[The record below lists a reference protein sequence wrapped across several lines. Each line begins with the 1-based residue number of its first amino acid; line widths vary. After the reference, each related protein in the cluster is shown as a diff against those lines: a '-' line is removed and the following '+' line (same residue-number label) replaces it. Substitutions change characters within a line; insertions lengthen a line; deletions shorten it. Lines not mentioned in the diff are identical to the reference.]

1 MSRALYRLGRWSAR
15 HRRRVVVGWVGLVVV
30 LLAAMATVGG
40 HVVETFSLPGTE
52 SQDAADLLEE
62 RFPEL
67 AGSAATMVVLGDD
80 LAGSQRSAVEALAA
94 EVATLPGVASVEDP
108 FGPGAVS
115 QSGAATQ
122 FDVRYSTE
130 AVEVDAADFD
140 ALTATAEAASVDG
153 LRVEIGGEVATA
165 QARTEP
171 GGTTEAIGLAVAV
184 VVLLLAFGS
193 ILAMGLPLLTALV
206 GVGTSLSVLLLL
218 AAVTEVPSVA
228 ETLALMLGLAVGI
241 DYALF
246 IVSRHRSQLATGM
259 DVDESIGRALATAGG
274 SVVFAGST
282 VVIAMAG
289 LSVVGI
295 PFITFMG
302 MATAAAVMVAVLIA
316 ITFLPALLGF
326 AGANVNRFNVFGIGV
341 EVENP
346 ATEPLGARWAR
357 WVTRRP
363 WLSLAV
369 GLLIIGVLAAPLL
382 DLRTAMSDAGVA
394 NTDTSRR
401 QAYDTIADEYGAG
414 ANAVLSVVVDHRGL
428 SSSEASAALEDV
440 QTALAGTDGVVSVTG
455 ARTNQAGDTS
465 VLQIVPEG
473 SAIDESTSSLVH
485 HVRDDVLPPIE
496 EVSGVTTFVAG
507 ATTVNI
513 DITDQLSSRL
523 WVLMA
528 VVIGLT
534 FLVLMFAFRSV
545 LVPIKA
551 AIGILLSIAASLGVV
566 VAVFQW
572 GWFNELLGIDTTQP
586 IISFLPTIM
595 FAILFGLS
603 MDYEVFILS
612 RVREDYLRTGN
623 SHESVVSGV
632 ASSARVITAAAAIM
646 VSVFGGFMLGD
657 DPTIK
662 MVGLGL
668 AAAVF
673 LDATVI
679 RLILVPATMVL
690 FDEANWWL
698 PGWLDRL
705 LPHVDIEGEKLL
717 EELDDGQVTE
727 AGEHSNPG
735 VSVG

>member
-1 MSRALYRLGRWSAR
+1 MSRALYRLGRWSSR
-15 HRRRVVVGWVGLVVV
+15 HRRRVVAGWVGLLVA
-30 LLAAMATVGG
+30 LLVSMGSVGG
-40 HVVETFSLPGTE
+40 EVVESFSLPGTE

-67 AGSAATMVVLGDD
+67 SGSAATMVVSGDD

-94 EVATLPGVASVEDP
+94 EAATLPGVTSVEDP
-108 FGPGAVS
+108 FGPGAQS
-115 QSGAATQ
+115 QSGDATQ
-122 FDVRYSTE
+122 FDVRYATE
-130 AVEVDAADFD
+130 ANEVHEADFD
-140 ALTATAEAASVDG
+140 ALTEAAEAASVDG

-165 QARTEP
+165 KARTEP
-171 GGTTEAIGLAVAV
+171 GGTTEVIGVGVAV

-218 AAVTEVPSVA
+218 AAVTDVPSVA

-246 IVSRHRSQLATGM
+246 IVSRHRSQVATGM
-259 DVDESIGRALATAGG
+259 EIDESIGRALATAGG
-274 SVVFAGST
+274 AVVFAGCT

-302 MATAAAVMVAVLIA
+302 VATAASVVVAVLIA
-316 ITFLPALLGF
+316 VTFLPALLGF
-326 AGANVNRFNVFGIGV
+326 AGGNINRLNVLGIGV
-341 EVENP
+341 EKETRT
-346 ATEPLGARWAR
+346 TEPLGARWTR

-363 WLSLAV
+363 WLSLAL
-369 GLLIIGVLAAPLL
+369 GLLLIGVLAAPML

-401 QAYDTIADEYGAG
+401 QAYDTVADEYGEG
-414 ANAVLSVVVDHRGL
+414 ANAVLSVVVDHTGL
-428 SSSEASAALEDV
+428 SGGEASAAVEDV
-440 QTALAGTDGVVSVTG
+440 QAALAGTEGVVTATG
-455 ARTNQAGDTS
+455 ARANQAGDTS

-473 SAIDESTSSLVH
+473 SATDESTSSLVH
-485 HVRDDVLPPIE
+485 HLRDDVLPPIE
-496 EVSGVTTFVAG
+496 EATGVETFVAG
-507 ATTVNI
+507 ATAVNI

-523 WVLMA
+523 WLLMA

-534 FLVLMFAFRSV
+534 FLVLLVAFRSV

-551 AIGILLSIAASLGVV
+551 AIGILLSIGSSLGVV

-612 RVREDYLRTGN
+612 RVREDYLRTGDP
-623 SHESVVSGV
+623 HESVVSGV

-668 AAAVF
+668 AAAVL
-673 LDATVI
+673 LDATVV
-679 RLILVPATMVL
+679 RLILVPATMVM

-705 LPHVDIEGEKLL
+705 VPHVDIEGEKLL
-717 EELDDGQVTE
+717 EELEQEE
-727 AGEHSNPG
+727 AKLVAAGSGP
-735 VSVG
+735 S